1 MPYIKTST
9 HSNAAALLS
18 PAVSETLYA
27 NAFYNPNEDTI
38 QFMKCT
44 YARPVWMPH
53 WKEQTCSHALRCQY
67 LNLILAL
74 KDVGEHTTA
83 LMIVIRTK
91 VHEASYNAMG
101 SFEAPMQIHP
111 SKRYLQFPF
120 VLKVGQL
127 FAAKQKHY

>member
-1 MPYIKTST
+1 
-9 HSNAAALLS
+9 
-18 PAVSETLYA
+18 
-27 NAFYNPNEDTI
+27 
-38 QFMKCT
+38 
-44 YARPVWMPH
+44 MPH

-67 LNLILAL
+67 LNPILAL

-127 FAAKQKHY
+127 FAAKQKHYWSAATTHGGSMRARGTVDDYRLLKYH